1 VSSTT
6 EGARARRNRMR
17 AAITTAAALVA
28 AAAFGGSA
36 QAAISV
42 SPDIHPNGFPKWYAD
57 TSGNQLGLCVDDT
70 ALCPGDPPF
79 TTNNLK
85 GPDGE
90 AFYYLASSEDV
101 PAAGGTVNA
110 TLAVE
115 AAFGDD
121 TTPNV
126 FTRIRFTFSKTAARG
141 DYEIKY
147 PWGTETVT
155 NDGAK
160 NQGVDIGCF
169 AVLNTPCDFTLPTL
183 GPIKNWLKASNAPT
197 DASGKLI
204 AYGDGATVTT
214 VTGGNVEDVISA
226 DGTTITPTEVN
237 SLTVTGPDGKTAS
250 TDLWTV
256 MGKLFDPTAPVL
268 NPPAPPAPRPNPKPP
283 VQQGGDIGGSTT
295 TGGATTIIRVI
306 PGPASAVLGSQA
318 SSALSV
324 SRLTLAR
331 RISVTRLRGQGLRGT
346 MNVQEGT
353 NVVRFAIYK
362 ARGGQKTGRALYT
375 TTRTPT
381 HAGLFRFSL
390 ASAKLA
396 KLKPG
401 RYVTEVRAGRSAA
414 SLVAVKTFGFTV
426 TR

>member
-1 VSSTT
+1 VSSTK

-28 AAAFGGSA
+28 TAAFGGPA

-42 SPDIHPNGFPKWYAD
+42 SPDLHPNGFPTWYAD
-57 TSGNQLGLCVDDT
+57 TQGNQLGLCVDDT
-70 ALCPGDPPF
+70 VLCPGNPPF
-79 TTNNLK
+79 TSNDLK

-90 AFYYLASSEDV
+90 AFYYLAQSDDV
-101 PAAGGTVNA
+101 PVGNGTVNA

-126 FTRIRFTFSKTAARG
+126 FTRIRFTFKSAPLG
-141 DYEIKY
+141 DYQIKY
-147 PWGTETVT
+147 PWGTGTETVT
-155 NDGAK
+155 NDGAR

-183 GPIKNWLKASNAPT
+183 GPANNWLKASNAPT
-197 DASGKLI
+197 DAGGNLI
-204 AYGDGATVTT
+204 AYGDGSTLTT
-214 VTGGNVEDVISA
+214 ITGGNVEDVVSP
-226 DGTTITPTEVN
+226 DGTTVTPTEVN

-256 MGKLFDPTAPVL
+256 MGKRFDPAAPVL
-268 NPPAPPAPRPNPKPP
+268 NPPAPPAPRPNPNPP
-283 VQQGGDIGGSTT
+283 VKQGGTTAGTNTT
-295 TGGATTIIRVI
+295 TTIVQVI
-306 PGPASAVLGSQA
+306 PGPAQAVLGSQA
-318 SSALSV
+318 SAPLSV
-324 SRLTLAR
+324 SQLTLAR
-331 RISVTRLRGQGLRGT
+331 RISVTRLRVQGLRGT
-346 MNVQEGT
+346 MNVHEGT
-353 NVVRFAIYK
+353 NVVRFAIYR
-362 ARGGQKTGRALYT
+362 ARGGRKTGGALYT

-381 HAGLFRFSL
+381 HAGLLRFSL
-390 ASAKLA
+390 RSAKVA

-401 RYVTEVRAGRSAA
+401 QYVTEVRAGRSAA
-414 SLVAVKTFGFTV
+414 SLGAVKKFVFTV

>member
-6 EGARARRNRMR
+6 EGARVRRNRMR
-17 AAITTAAALVA
+17 AAITTVAALVA
-28 AAAFGGSA
+28 VAAFGGSA

-42 SPDIHPNGFPKWYAD
+42 SPDVHPNGFPKWYAD

-79 TTNNLK
+79 TTDNLT

-90 AFYYLASSEDV
+90 AFYYSASSEDV
-101 PAAGGTVNA
+101 PAAGGTVSA
-110 TLAVE
+110 VLAVE
-115 AAFGDD
+115 AAFGDK

-126 FTRIRFTFSKTAARG
+126 FTRIRFIFSKTAARG
-141 DYEIKY
+141 DYTIKY

-183 GPIKNWLKASNAPT
+183 GPVNNWLKASNAPT

-204 AYGDGATVTT
+204 AYGDGSTPTT
-214 VTGGNVEDVISA
+214 VTGGNVENVVSP
-226 DGTTITPTEVN
+226 DGLTITPTEVN
-237 SLTVTGPDGKTAS
+237 SLTVTGPDDKTAS

-268 NPPAPPAPRPNPKPP
+268 NPPAPPAPRANPNPP
-283 VQQGGDIGGSTT
+283 VKAGGNAAGTT
-295 TGGATTIIRVI
+295 TGGTTTIIQVI
-306 PGPASAVLGSQA
+306 PGPAQAVLGSRAA
-318 SSALSV
+318 SPLAV

-331 RISVTRLRGQGLRGT
+331 RISVSRLRAQGLRGT

-381 HAGLFRFSL
+381 HAGLLRFSL
-390 ASAKLA
+390 RSAKLA

-401 RYVTEVRAGRSAA
+401 QYVTEVRAGRSAA
-414 SLVAVKTFGFTV
+414 SLGAVRKFAFTV